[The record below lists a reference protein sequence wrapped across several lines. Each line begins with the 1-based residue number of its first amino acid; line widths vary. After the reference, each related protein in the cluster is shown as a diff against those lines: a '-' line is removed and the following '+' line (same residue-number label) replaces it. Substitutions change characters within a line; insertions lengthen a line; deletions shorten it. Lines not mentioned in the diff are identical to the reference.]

1 MAALIHSG
9 FARLSAICANRPMRL
24 PHWLL
29 GVALIL
35 TCAAAF
41 AANFAT
47 EPTGEYA
54 KIDTKPIT
62 AAMEKLL
69 KGTPEEKKA
78 TMDEIV
84 AHSDRFAPPV
94 LCALGST
101 LAAEERMDDAMFW
114 FYAGQLRARFDIRR
128 CADPT
133 VGGVASILTQQ
144 YGAPINSYGFKHPA
158 ELKKAVQRAVTWDA
172 DTPYNYDQRWVN
184 LHGMG
189 AVTGDQKSASSVDE
203 KTWPALAKA
212 TRETYWSGFRLAIGD
227 NPEDF
232 FADPKALALAKAAIA
247 GDTAAIDAS
256 IKDGA
261 DVNALGKD
269 DATPLWFAYL
279 AGNRTGFV
287 QLLDRGADATRV
299 FKAMRTSVLESALH
313 REDDDYLT
321 LLLAHKVDA
330 NAKDH
335 LGNPILCAVAGYAS
349 LSKVQLLAEH
359 GANVNATDKSGTTP
373 ATHASQMRQ
382 YDTLSYLLDHGADPD
397 LQDKLGRDIAVGL
410 FAVPNLPPAADAKR
424 REIVAKLT
432 ARGYKFDDAAIA
444 QARTI
449 SNLKEATGQE
459 PPKFLKSAKGINPA
473 WLAKHPEA
481 AAPAEQKQE

>member
-1 MAALIHSG
+1 
-9 FARLSAICANRPMRL
+9 MRL
-24 PHWLL
+24 PRWLL
-29 GVALIL
+29 GIVLVL
-35 TCAAAF
+35 PSVPAF

-69 KGTPEEKKA
+69 KGTPDEKKA
-78 TMDEIV
+78 MINEIV

-101 LAAEERMDDAMFW
+101 LASEQQMDDAMFW
-114 FYAGQLRARFDIRR
+114 FYAGQLRARFDIKR

-133 VGGVASILTQQ
+133 VGGVGSVLTQQ
-144 YGAPINSYGFKHPA
+144 YGAPINAYGFKHPA
-158 ELKKAVQRAVTWDA
+158 ELKAAVQRAVKWDT

-189 AVTGDQKSASSVDE
+189 AVTGDQKGALSVDE
-203 KTWPALAKA
+203 KTWPELAKA
-212 TRETYWSGFRLAIGD
+212 TRESYWSGFRLAVGD

-232 FADPKALALAKAAIA
+232 FSDPKVLALAKAATA
-247 GDTAAIDAS
+247 GDTATIDAS

-261 DVNALGKD
+261 DVNAPGKD
-269 DATPLWFAYL
+269 GATALWFAYL
-279 AGNRTGFV
+279 AGNRSGFV
-287 QLLDRGADATRV
+287 HLLDCGADPTRV
-299 FKAMRTSVLESALH
+299 FKAMRSSVVESALH
-313 REDDDYLT
+313 REDDEYLT
-321 LLLAHKVDA
+321 LLLDHHLNA

-335 LGNPILCAVAGYAS
+335 LGNPILSTAAGSAS
-349 LSKVQLLAEH
+349 LSKLQLLVEH

-373 ATHASQMRQ
+373 ATQASQMRQ
-382 YDTLSYLLDHGADPD
+382 YDQVSYLLDHGADPE

-410 FAVPNLPPAADAKR
+410 FAARNLPAAADAKR
-424 REIVAKLT
+424 REIIAKLA

-444 QARTI
+444 RARSI

-459 PPKFLKSAKGINPA
+459 PPKFLKDVKGINPA
-473 WLAKHPEA
+473 WLEKHPEA
-481 AAPAEQKQE
+481 AAAPEQQSK